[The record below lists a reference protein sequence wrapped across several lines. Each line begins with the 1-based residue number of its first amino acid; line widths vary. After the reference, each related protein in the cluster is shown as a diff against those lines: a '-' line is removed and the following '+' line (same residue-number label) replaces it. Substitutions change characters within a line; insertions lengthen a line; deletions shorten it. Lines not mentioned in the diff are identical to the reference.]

1 MPVAIE
7 QLIVDFVTESVRKNL
22 THSLDTTYTINRLAV
37 ILQVKGL
44 ITGLSAREERPSLL
58 ELLEQLVDYGQ
69 VSGLIEDS
77 STQRQQLENDI
88 MDQVTPK
95 PSTINKKF
103 WVNYK
108 TAPIKATDE
117 FYRLSRK
124 ANIVRTKDI
133 EKNIVFSG
141 PSPYGDL
148 EITINLSKPEKSSKD
163 IALEKMATA
172 QEYPICRLCIE
183 NEGYEGR
190 VDWPARA
197 NHRLVRLALLNGLW
211 YYHYSPYAYF
221 NEHAIFLSE
230 KHEPMV
236 VNQNA
241 VNRLLEIVTIFPHYF
256 VGSNA
261 GLPIVGG
268 SILGHNHYQGGR
280 YVFPMNKAKTFAQG
294 SMKDFSSVKADLL
307 HWPVSVVRLR
317 GQDRN
322 QVEMAALS
330 IMDLWKDYS
339 EESSHIFAFSGG
351 QEHNAV
357 TLIASRNGSEYELHL
372 ALRNNRTTE
381 EFPEG
386 IFHPHQDVQHIKKEN
401 IGLIEVMGL
410 AILPPRLK
418 EEIAFV
424 KAFLLDEIGLD
435 EVSPI
440 HQYWA
445 QELKLQHTFTEENNQ
460 ELIEQAIV
468 KKFQRVLE
476 DAGVFKQTPSGRQA
490 FLDFAAQFMNISK
503 TS

>member
-7 QLIVDFVTESVRKNL
+7 QVIVDFVTESVRKNL
-22 THSLDTTYTINRLAV
+22 THSLDMTYTINRLAV
-37 ILQVKGL
+37 ILQVNSL
-44 ITGLSAREERPSLL
+44 VTGLPARQERASLL

-69 VSGLIEDS
+69 ESGLIEDNL
-77 STQRQQLENDI
+77 TQRQQLENDI

-108 TAPIKATDE
+108 SAPIKATDE

-141 PSPYGDL
+141 PSKYGDL
-148 EITINLSKPEKSSKD
+148 EITINLSKPEKSSKE
-163 IALEKMATA
+163 IALEQTATA

-190 VDWPARA
+190 MDWPARA
-197 NHRLVRLALLNGLW
+197 NHRLVRLALLKGLW

-236 VNQNA
+236 VNQESL
-241 VNRLLEIVTIFPHYF
+241 NRLLEIVTILPHYF
-256 VGSNA
+256 VGANA

-280 YVFPMNKAKTFAQG
+280 YVFPMNRAKTFAQG
-294 SMKDFSSVKADLL
+294 FMNDLPSVAVDLL
-307 HWPVSVVRLR
+307 HWPISVLRVR
-317 GQDRN
+317 GKDRD
-322 QVEMAALS
+322 QVEKAALK
-330 IMDLWKDYS
+330 IMDLWKVYS
-339 EESSHIFAFSGG
+339 NQEAQIRACSNG

-357 TLIASRNGSEYELHL
+357 TLIAGRYGADYELHL

-381 EFPEG
+381 EFPDG
-386 IFHPHQDVQHIKKEN
+386 IFHPHPDVQHIKKEN

-418 EEIAFV
+418 EELELV
-424 KAFLLDEIGLD
+424 KAYLLEEIDLD
-435 EVSPI
+435 NLTPI
-440 HQYWA
+440 HQVWA
-445 QELKLQHTFTEENNQ
+445 QELKQQHTVTEDNYQ
-460 ELIEQAIV
+460 QILEQAIV
-468 KKFQRVLE
+468 EKFQRVLE
-476 DAGVFKQTPSGRQA
+476 DAGVFKQTPNGKQA
-490 FLDFAAQFMNISK
+490 FLDFASQFMTIL
-503 TS
+503 